1 MPNLFAI
8 LDDATGWDT
17 RFAGRLILSLIATA
31 LVFAVAFLYA
41 KKPRPNRERTW
52 AEAMAGAVAVLAAM
66 FLLYAIVPHEWIS
79 YADSRL
85 GMTKDEIFLQ
95 HGYKGKDFWMFTITS
110 VPFPFTITWEVIS
123 DMITMGIYTV
133 FLVGNLLLFKMWQQ
147 RPVETEDAEVV
158 NDVVETPAGKSR
170 YGRPLLKRG

>member
-8 LDDATGWDT
+8 FDDATGWDT
-17 RFAGRLILSLIATA
+17 RFAGRFILSMIAA
-31 LVFAVAFLYA
+31 VIVFAVGFIYA

-85 GMTKDEIFLQ
+85 GMTKDEVFLQ
-95 HGYKGKDFWMFTITS
+95 HGYAGKHFWMFTITNI
-110 VPFPFTITWEVIS
+110 PFPFTITWEVVQ
-123 DMITMGIYTV
+123 DMLTMGLYTV
-133 FLVGNLLLFKMWQQ
+133 FLVLNLMLFKLWQK
-147 RPVETEDAEVV
+147 RPVESEDAEVV
-158 NDVVETPAGKSR
+158 TDVVETPAGKSR